1 MGLDIFFEKRKRDY
15 DFSNRNK
22 LIEKQEEVNSQIEK
36 LLEGNPEPHT
46 IFTIA
51 SLISDG
57 EIETAKKT
65 YDLSDVELAEKLAPL
80 IREYNKLQDEII
92 ESDPRTEIAYFRKV
106 NFLMTYFNY
115 EGNCEYKLIGKEEVK
130 ELIDRCKKVLDNH
143 ELADEMLP
151 TTGGFFFGSTDY
163 NEWYFND
170 VECVRTTFEDML
182 ENVDWETEV
191 VEMYCWW

>member
-22 LIEKQEEVNSQIEK
+22 LIENEEEVSNQISEW
-36 LLEGNPEPHT
+36 LEGNPQPNT

-65 YDLSDVELAEKLAPL
+65 YDLSDIKLAEKIVPL
-80 IREYNKLQDEII
+80 LQKSKELQAEITA
-92 ESDPRTEIAYFRKV
+92 SDPRKEVAYFRKV
-106 NFLMTYFNY
+106 NFLMAYFNY
-115 EGNCEYKLIGKEEVK
+115 EGNCEYKPIGKEEIE

-143 ELADEMLP
+143 ELADELLP
-151 TTGGFFFGSTDY
+151 TTSGFFFGSTDY

-170 VECVRTTFEDML
+170 VESVRTTFEDML

>member
-15 DFSNRNK
+15 DFSSRNN
-22 LIEKQEEVNSQIEK
+22 LINKQGEIDNQISE
-36 LLEGNPEPHT
+36 LLKGNPRPNT
-46 IFTIA
+46 ILGIA

-80 IREYNKLQDEII
+80 QRERNELHDEII
-92 ESDPRTEIAYFRKV
+92 ASDPRTEIAYFRKV
-106 NFLMTYFNY
+106 NFLMTYFGY
-115 EGNCEYKLIGKEEVK
+115 EGNCEYKLIEKAEVE

-143 ELADEMLP
+143 ELAGELLP
-151 TTGGFFFGSTDY
+151 TASGFFFGSTNYDD
-163 NEWYFND
+163 WYFLD
-170 VECVRTTFEDML
+170 VENVRMTFERML
-182 ENVDWETEV
+182 KNVDWETEA